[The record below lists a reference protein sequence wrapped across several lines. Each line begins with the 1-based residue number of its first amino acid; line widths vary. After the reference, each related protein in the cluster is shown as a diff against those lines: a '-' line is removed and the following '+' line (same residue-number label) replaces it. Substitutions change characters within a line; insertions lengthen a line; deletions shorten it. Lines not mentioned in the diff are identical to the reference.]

1 MDEDVLIVIPT
12 LNEAE
17 NLVELLEGIR
27 AHVPGASVLIVD
39 DGSPDGTAA
48 LARELG
54 TRLGHIDVH
63 ERPRPL
69 GLGSAYV
76 EGFRRGLARGYRR
89 LVSMDADLS
98 HEPRYLPALVGKS
111 EEADLV
117 IGSRYLHGVS
127 VVNWSLYRLA
137 MSLGANVYA
146 RRVTGLPVRDCTS
159 GFQCIRREVLEA
171 LDVSTLRF
179 SGYSFLIDLKYR
191 AYRLGFRLAEV
202 PIVFTDRKFGFS
214 KITQGEIWRS
224 VWAVWAI
231 RLGGTRQRR
240 RAPGTL
246 APPPAG

>member
-54 TRLGHIDVH
+54 TRLGHIDVL

-98 HEPRYLPALVGKS
+98 HEP
-111 EEADLV
+111 
-117 IGSRYLHGVS
+117 RYLHGVS

-159 GFQCIRREVLEA
+159 GFQCIRREVLES